1 MKLPNRRETFAKL
14 GAFFGI
20 AALAATPAKAQ
31 SASSS
36 TGRRYLKSD
45 FAQNNAYSQAVV
57 TTGGRT
63 IWLAGQAA
71 PAKDASGKSL
81 AGDFD
86 GQVHAIFAA
95 LSKTLEDA
103 GGKLSDIV
111 NMTVFITD
119 DRYDRRFLEIRK
131 ETFGDNFP
139 ASAMINIRSLAQP
152 ELLIEIRKRRRRELM
167 RTGGARDVR
176 SSYASQSCRLTLK
189 R

>member
-14 GAFFGI
+14 GAFFGV

-31 SASSS
+31 PASPP
-36 TGRRYLKSD
+36 TGRRYVKSD
-45 FAQNNAYSQAVV
+45 AAQKNAYSQAVI
-57 TTGGRT
+57 TGQT

-71 PAKDASGKSL
+71 PPADASGKSL

-86 GQVHAIFAA
+86 GQVHAIFSA
-95 LSKTLEDA
+95 LSKTLEGV

-119 DRYDRRFLEIRK
+119 DRYDRRFLEMRK

-152 ELLIEIRKRRRRELM
+152 ELLIEIQAVAVL
-167 RTGGARDVR
+167 
-176 SSYASQSCRLTLK
+176 S
-189 R
+189 